1 MESFIKEDKILKE
14 YLVTTLRS
22 SHLLDLIF
30 LKKMFQVFDVDHYKS
45 LY

>member
-14 YLVTTLRS
+14 YLVTTQRS

-30 LKKMFQVFDVDHYKS
+30 FKKDVS
-45 LY
+45 F